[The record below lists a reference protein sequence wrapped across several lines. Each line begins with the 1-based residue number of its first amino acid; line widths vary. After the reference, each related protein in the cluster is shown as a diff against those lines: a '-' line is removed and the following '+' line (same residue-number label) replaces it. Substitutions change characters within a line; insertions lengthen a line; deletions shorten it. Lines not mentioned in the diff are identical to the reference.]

1 MLERFHY
8 TEKNSVRI
16 PADDMRAAV
25 EDIFRKMGMPDEGAV
40 QSADLLIYA
49 DLRGIETHGTSDRV
63 RSYVEGF
70 SRGGPNPT
78 PNWKIVRE
86 AAAVATVDGD
96 GGLGI
101 QIGPQ
106 MMELAIEKAKVAGIG
121 AVAVTNCGHFGAA
134 AYHAQMALEHD
145 QIGIAMTI
153 GGTGVLPTGGA
164 EKLIGLNPLGIA
176 APTNAE
182 PPFVFDAAMSSV
194 AGGKIRLAKLLGVE
208 AGPGW
213 LAEPDGTPIMEST
226 MVPDEYA
233 ILPLGGDRESGSHKG
248 YSLGIMIEILS
259 GVLSGNGA
267 GFMRRNS
274 SSHHF
279 IAYDIEKF
287 TDVTG
292 FKADMDALLKRLKE
306 SKPAPGNDRVMYA
319 GLGEHEEELDR
330 RANGV
335 PYHESTLEYINSI
348 CGELGL
354 QYHFG

>member
-8 TEKNSVRI
+8 TDQNSVRI

-40 QSADLLIYA
+40 QSADVLIYA

-63 RSYVEGF
+63 RNYVQSF
-70 SRGGPNPT
+70 NAGGPNPT
-78 PNWKIVRE
+78 PNWKVVRE

-106 MMELAIEKAKVAGIG
+106 MMELAIEKAKVCGVG

-164 EKLIGLNPLGIA
+164 EKLVGLNPLGVA
-176 APTNAE
+176 APAGDE
-182 PPFVFDAAMSSV
+182 PPFVFDAAMSAV

-208 AGPGW
+208 TGPGW
-213 LAEPDGTPIMEST
+213 LATPDGAPIMEQT
-226 MVPDEYA
+226 LVPDDYA
-233 ILPLGGDRESGSHKG
+233 ILPLGGDRETGSHKG

-287 TDVTG
+287 TDVAG
-292 FKADMDALLKRLKE
+292 FKADMDALLKRLRE

-319 GLGEHEEELDR
+319 GLGEHEEEIDR

-335 PYHESTLEYINSI
+335 PYHATTIEYINSI

-354 QYHFG
+354 PHHFG